1 MTSNKYTVVSYIEGF
16 RTYDHKKILS
26 CLAEDIVW
34 DMPGF
39 FHLIGKE
46 AFDKEI
52 EKNHFIENPEIE
64 IISLT
69 EENDTVVVEGK
80 IKCNFRSGDLLNAA
94 FCDVFQMEN
103 GKIKKLTSYQMTR

>member
-1 MTSNKYTVVSYIEGF
+1 MTANKNTVALYIEGF
-16 RTYDHKKILS
+16 KTYDRKKILL
-26 CLAEDIVW
+26 CLTEDIVW

-39 FHLIGKE
+39 FHLSGKE

-64 IISLT
+64 IVSLT
-69 EENDTVVVEGK
+69 EENDIVVAEGI
-80 IKCNFRSGDLLNAA
+80 IKCNFRTGDLLNAA
-94 FCDVFQMEN
+94 FCDVFQMED

>member
-1 MTSNKYTVVSYIEGF
+1 MTANKTRVASYIEGYK
-16 RTYDHKKILS
+16 TYDRKKILS
-26 CLAEDIVW
+26 CLTEDIVW
-34 DMPGF
+34 EMPGF
-39 FHLIGKE
+39 FHLSGKE

-69 EENDTVVVEGK
+69 EENDIVVAEGT
-80 IKCNFRSGDLLNAA
+80 IKCNFRTGDLLNAA
-94 FCDVFQMEN
+94 FCDVFQMES

>member
-1 MTSNKYTVVSYIEGF
+1 MTANKNTVASYIEGF
-16 RTYDHKKILS
+16 KTYDRKKILS
-26 CLAEDIVW
+26 CLTEDIIW

-39 FHLIGKE
+39 FHLSGKE

-64 IISLT
+64 IVSLT
-69 EENDTVVVEGK
+69 EENNIVVAEGT
-80 IKCNFRSGDLLNAA
+80 IKCNFRTGDLLNAA
-94 FCDVFQMEN
+94 FCDVFQMEG